1 MRAVRG
7 LHFGAALV
15 ITIVAG
21 APHASPPKA
30 ATGSGGREV
39 PDALPFLGSATIG
52 CAYLT
57 CSSGAYHPWP
67 AVDFRLPLGTPVRA
81 TAPGTV
87 ALVDEEVD
95 GEGDP
100 DGCATETSYCGA
112 PGLFI
117 AIEHRDGP
125 YSVYKHLLAS
135 HVDVGDVVE
144 RGQVIGQVGSA
155 QASRAHLHY
164 DEQATLVDLNR
175 PGSRLP
181 LGPMYYWSGGRRR
194 APGSIGGATDWSG
207 LPRGTRITSTAWRT
221 GRPLSVSTPR
231 QFRLALAGLG
241 AADTVGPFVIRLEAD
256 ITLSG
261 GPLEYRGDDLL
272 IVLGR
277 RFSLRRDNGCR
288 VIETIGPLELNHVG
302 LGPAQG
308 GCAPVSST
316 RLVTVVGHGI
326 RPSQLDAAG
335 GAAYVSA

>member
-1 MRAVRG
+1 M
-7 LHFGAALV
+7 
-15 ITIVAG
+15 
-21 APHASPPKA
+21 
-30 ATGSGGREV
+30 

-67 AVDFRLPLGTPVRA
+67 AVDFQLPLGTPVRA

-87 ALVDEEVD
+87 ALVDEELD

-125 YSVYKHLLAS
+125 YSMYKHLLAS

-144 RGQVIGQVGSA
+144 RGQVIGQVGSS

-175 PGSRLP
+175 PGNRLP

-207 LPRGTRITSTAWRT
+207 LPRGT
-221 GRPLSVSTPR
+221 
-231 QFRLALAGLG
+231 
-241 AADTVGPFVIRLEAD
+241 
-256 ITLSG
+256 
-261 GPLEYRGDDLL
+261 
-272 IVLGR
+272 
-277 RFSLRRDNGCR
+277 
-288 VIETIGPLELNHVG
+288 
-302 LGPAQG
+302 
-308 GCAPVSST
+308 
-316 RLVTVVGHGI
+316 
-326 RPSQLDAAG
+326 
-335 GAAYVSA
+335 